1 MIEIKIIVVVNMI
14 VMIKAKIVTPIQ
26 GIRV

>member
-26 GIRV
+26 GIPV